1 MRKVILFIAMSL
13 DGYLAD
19 RSGGVGWL
27 GGQDEG
33 GEDLDTY
40 SDFVKGVDTVVMGWN
55 TYRQIVA
62 ELSPHEW
69 VYRDLTAYVVTHRA
83 LPSTDLIKFTQ
94 RPPCR
99 LVEELRRE
107 PGKAVWIC
115 GGGNLIQ
122 PLLRDGLIDEFH
134 ISVIPTLLGG
144 GIRLFE
150 ELPEERKLRLT
161 RTRTGNGIV
170 ELIYTRR

>member
-19 RSGGVGWL
+19 RNGGVDWL

-55 TYRQIVA
+55 TYRQIVT

-69 VYRDLTAYVVTHRA
+69 VYQDLTTYVVTHRM
-83 LPSTDLIKFTQ
+83 LPSTERIQFT
-94 RPPCR
+94 RRSPCR
-99 LVEELRRE
+99 LVEDLRRE

-122 PLLRDGLIDEFH
+122 PLLRGGLIDEFH
-134 ISVIPTLLGG
+134 ISIIPTLLGG

-161 RTRTGNGIV
+161 RTRTGNGMV
-170 ELIYTRR
+170 ELIYTCR